1 MMPGAADCT
10 DLTSA
15 LHMSVV
21 INILSTVVH
30 LFMTGFLQEEMCGE
44 QNFCLTGELGQLTFA
59 VNLRLLRCS

>member
-30 LFMTGFLQEEMCGE
+30 LFMTGFLLEEMCGE
-44 QNFCLTGELGQLTFA
+44 QNFCLTVELSQLTFA